1 MYIANVGELKMY
13 EQDYVMLQIKDL
25 VKAIAKIFFNVDV
38 ESSAMEVIR
47 DMQAKEKAMELLRQ
61 CDDKNIC
68 YAEGELFDLIKNN
81 TMDNLL
87 VGITFYSYLNDMDDE
102 QLAES
107 DFSRD
112 KIQDGITKLLSAY
125 GLENMANL
133 FFYET

>member
-1 MYIANVGELKMY
+1 MY
-13 EQDYVMLQIKDL
+13 EQDYVMRQIKDL

-81 TMDNLL
+81 TMDNLQ

-107 DFSRD
+107 DFS
-112 KIQDGITKLLSAY
+112 KTFKNTLWWVAAQFIMEVVVLMGWLPIL
-125 GLENMANL
+125 GL
-133 FFYET
+133 

>member
-1 MYIANVGELKMY
+1 MY
-13 EQDYVMLQIKDL
+13 EQDYVMRQIKDL

-47 DMQAKEKAMELLRQ
+47 DMQAKEKATELLRQ

-102 QLAES
+102 QLAEA

-112 KIQDGITKLLSAY
+112 KIQDGITKLLSVY

>member
-1 MYIANVGELKMY
+1 VDIGGLKMY
-13 EQDYVMLQIKDL
+13 EQDYVMRQIKDL
-25 VKAIAKIFFNVDV
+25 AKAIAKIFFNVDV

-102 QLAES
+102 KLTEA

-112 KIQDGITKLLSAY
+112 KIQDGITKLLSVY
-125 GLENMANL
+125 GLENMAHL
-133 FFYET
+133 FFYEA

>member
-1 MYIANVGELKMY
+1 MY
-13 EQDYVMLQIKDL
+13 EQDYVMRQIKDL

-68 YAEGELFDLIKNN
+68 YAEGELFELINNN

-102 QLAES
+102 KLAEA